1 MQKIYSYGADACKK
15 YTVLVK
21 KDTDPHSGPH
31 SGIDIVLEIVK
42 AKADSERSRRYRRWK
57 RSEEYIHTDNKS
69 GVDENSE
76 VIKGQVQ

>member
-21 KDTDPHSGPH
+21 KKDTGPH

-42 AKADSERSRRYRRWK
+42 AKGDSERSRRYRSWK
-57 RSEEYIHTDNKS
+57 RSGEYIHTVNQ
-69 GVDENSE
+69 G
-76 VIKGQVQ
+76 

>member
-1 MQKIYSYGADACKK
+1 MQKVHS
-15 YTVLVK
+15 TSK
-21 KDTDPHSGPH
+21 KDTGPHSGPH